1 MYVLRNALRCIS
13 RSKGRTVLI
22 AIIVLVLAISSCVGL
37 SIRRAAE
44 KARTE
49 TLATLSVTATIS
61 YDRRGAM
68 QSMVPPDMSDGGG
81 SGFDRDKF
89 QEMMT
94 GASSLTLDE
103 YLKYAKASSVE
114 DFYYSYTVGFN
125 GGEDLEPVSTQTDTD
140 TDTDFDFGGG
150 AFSPFGSNGMGG
162 GKDMI
167 LGAQSDF
174 SVVGYSGE
182 DAMTAFINGEAT
194 VTSGAVFTEGT
205 DAYECI
211 ITEEL
216 ATYND
221 VSVGDT
227 IVISNPN
234 NEEEVYTLTV
244 TGLYTDT
251 SSNVSSFSVMGM
263 NATDPANRIYV
274 SYQALKKITEA
285 SKDVSTTQTDQTTGR
300 EFETALSGDLSAT
313 YVLKEVESYE
323 TFQTQVYEMGL
334 DESYTVSSSD
344 ITAFENSMTPLNTL
358 STTAG
363 YFLIVI
369 LLIGA
374 VILIV
379 LNIFSVRERKYE
391 IGVLTAMG
399 MKKTKVALQF
409 LTEIFVVTV
418 LSVMIGA
425 GVGAVTSVP
434 IANALLEGQSVSQQQ
449 QFDRVEQSFGRGE
462 MPSGIP
468 EMPQGGDMPFGE
480 RFENMIG
487 DTAEYITEIQAATD
501 LVVLGQMLIL
511 AVVLTV
517 IAGAASMLFIMRYEP
532 LKILSNRD

>member
-1 MYVLRNALRCIS
+1 
-13 RSKGRTVLI
+13 
-22 AIIVLVLAISSCVGL
+22 
-37 SIRRAAE
+37 
-44 KARTE
+44 
-49 TLATLSVTATIS
+49 
-61 YDRRGAM
+61 M

-313 YVLKEVESYE
+313 YVFKDVESYE